1 MNETTPP
8 AAPAT
13 PSLGDTRGSVF
24 VEYIIVVSFA
34 ALLVIAIFG
43 PRVGSRMTTE
53 YSSQRAALYSAT
65 P

>member
-1 MNETTPP
+1 LRD
-8 AAPAT
+8 A
-13 PSLGDTRGSVF
+13 RGSVF

-34 ALLVIAIFG
+34 ALLVIAVFG
-43 PRVGSRMTTE
+43 PRVGARMTTE